1 MSVELRKVVQV
12 LRRVNP
18 DRWGGTETVV
28 FSTAEEL
35 IARGIASPVF
45 CAAMMAPPGAVSV
58 RGVAVRRFPY
68 VYPWLF
74 LGPEARRALDLKGGN
89 AWSYALY
96 RALLS
101 EPEVSILHAHVQL
114 RFGGTV
120 RTVARRR
127 GIPYVVSLHGGQFRV
142 PEAENADMIEPFRG
156 KLEWGKLIGLL
167 LGSRR
172 TLSDAAAIICVGA
185 NEVSEVQARYPGK
198 RVEYVPN
205 GVRVDHFAKA
215 DGDLFRRRCGAAP
228 GDKLVV
234 CVSRLDYQ
242 KNQLLLVQAFA
253 RFLKQHRDWR
263 LVLVGPVTAEA
274 YHERILATAAASIP
288 KDRFTVIP
296 GFGPED
302 PLLPAAFRAADIF
315 VLPTRHEPFGI
326 VVLEAWAARAPVIAT
341 RVGGI
346 PGFAEDG
353 KDVLFF
359 PPDDEEALVQ
369 RLETLAQNPELRR
382 ALGEAGHEKARR
394 DYDWAVI
401 ARRTESLYRE
411 VIAAHGG

>member
-1 MSVELRKVVQV
+1 MSTELRKVVHV

-45 CAAMMAPPGAVSV
+45 CAAMMAPAGADTV
-58 RGVAVRRFPY
+58 RGVPVRRFPY

-74 LGPEARRALDLKGGN
+74 LNQDARRTLDLKGGN
-89 AWSYALY
+89 AWSFALY
-96 RALLS
+96 RALLR
-101 EPEVSILHAHVQL
+101 EADVSVLHAHVQH
-114 RFGGTV
+114 RFGGIV

-127 GIPYVVSLHGGQFRV
+127 GLPYVVSLHGGQFHV
-142 PEAENADMIEPFRG
+142 PEAEIADLTEPFRG
-156 KLEWGKLIGLL
+156 KPEWGKLIGLL

-172 TLSDAAAIICVGA
+172 TLSDADAIVCVGA
-185 NEVSEVQARYPGK
+185 DEVPEVQARYPEK

-205 GVRVDHFAKA
+205 GVHTAHFASA
-215 DGDLFRRRCGAAP
+215 DGGLFRRHCGVAP
-228 GDKLVV
+228 DDKLVV
-234 CVSRLDYQ
+234 CVSRIDYQ
-242 KNQLLLVQAFA
+242 KNQLLLVRAFG
-253 RFLKQHRDWR
+253 RFVQRHRDWR

-288 KDRFTVIP
+288 PDRFTVIP

-326 VVLEAWAARAPVIAT
+326 VVLEAWAAQAPVIAT

-369 RLETLAQNPELRR
+369 RLEALALDPARRR
-382 ALGEAGHEKARR
+382 ALGAAGHEKARR

-401 ARRTESLYRE
+401 ARRTEALYRE
-411 VIAAHGG
+411 VIAAHGR